1 MSIPI
6 SIPSF
11 GGDATVGAVSTG
23 YPFQPR
29 VDVTNVL
36 GASDG
41 VDANTQVKLGSFSIT
56 GTATGTATDV
66 ITFPTAFPAATD
78 GVLLTLTSLG
88 GAVIN
93 GGAVGTAISAAG
105 VTVSV
110 DITTAGTTDV
120 TGTWLALGH

>member
-1 MSIPI
+1 MSLPI
-6 SIPSF
+6 SLPSF
-11 GGDATVGAVSTG
+11 GGDATVGAVSTT

-41 VDANTQVKLGSFSIT
+41 VEADEQVKLGTFSIT

-66 ITFPTAFPAATD
+66 ITFPTAFPTATD
-78 GVLLTLTSLG
+78 GVLLTFTSLG
-88 GAVIN
+88 GASIS
-93 GGAVGTAISAAG
+93 GGPVATAVSATG

-110 DITTAGTTDV
+110 DITTAGTGDV
-120 TGTWLALGH
+120 TGTYLALGH

>member
-11 GGDATVGAVSTG
+11 GGDATVGAVSTA

-88 GAVIN
+88 GAVLN
-93 GGAVGTAISAAG
+93 GGAVNTVMSASG
-105 VTVSV
+105 MTVSV
-110 DITTAGTTDV
+110 NITTAGTADV